1 MLFNEDELMR
11 TLLRERQEEIRRDV
25 ARYRL
30 LELPRGRPA
39 PWRRWLAQVYGAFRR
54 RPVRQIGSE
63 SDP

>member
-11 TLLRERQEEIRRDV
+11 ALLRERQEEIQRGV

-30 LELPRGRPA
+30 LELPRGCPA
-39 PWRRWLAQVYGAFRR
+39 PWRQWLAQVYGAFRR
-54 RPVRQIGSE
+54 RPVRPIGSA